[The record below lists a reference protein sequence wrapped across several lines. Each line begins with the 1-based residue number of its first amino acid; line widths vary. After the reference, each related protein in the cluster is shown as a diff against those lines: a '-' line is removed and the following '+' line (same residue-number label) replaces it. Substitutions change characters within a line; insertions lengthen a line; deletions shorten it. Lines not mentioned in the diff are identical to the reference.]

1 MHDVDGIR
9 LAFGRGRLR
18 GAPRALR
25 PESLDQQAVSQSSF
39 ADRE

>member
-18 GAPRALR
+18 GARALR